1 VEANMKGEAN
11 STIAEKFK
19 AKATP
24 EEIAERN
31 ERALRDRERYRR
43 EMEKSRNEKR

>member
-1 VEANMKGEAN
+1 MKGEAN

-43 EMEKSRNEKR
+43 EMGKGKDAKR